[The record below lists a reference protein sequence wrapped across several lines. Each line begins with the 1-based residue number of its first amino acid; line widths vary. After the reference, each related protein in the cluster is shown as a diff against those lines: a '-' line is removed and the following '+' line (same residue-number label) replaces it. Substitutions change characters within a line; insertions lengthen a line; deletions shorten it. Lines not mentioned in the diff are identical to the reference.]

1 MNALSVFTWIRRWLR
16 NLVPVAT
23 TFLFVLVGH
32 LPLPLPLLSDVAPA
46 FALISLYYWI
56 VFRPDLMPYAAV
68 FGLGIVQDAVAGA
81 PFGLYALV
89 YLLVQ
94 ALVLNQRRFIAGK
107 PFWVFWS
114 AFAMIAPV
122 AAFTAWVLA
131 SLSRGAFLA
140 PGTAFVALIM
150 TIILFPAVAWV
161 LVHTQRR
168 FIGMA
173 EA

>member
-1 MNALSVFTWIRRWLR
+1 MNAFAVFTSLRRWLR

-23 TFLFVLVGH
+23 TFLFVLIGQ
-32 LPLPLPLLSDVAPA
+32 LPLPLPFLSDVAPA
-46 FALISLYYWI
+46 FALMSLYYWL

-81 PFGLYALV
+81 PLGLYALV

-94 ALVLNQRRFIAGK
+94 AMVLNQRRFIAGK

-114 AFAMIAPV
+114 AFALVAPI
-122 AAFTAWVLA
+122 AAFAAWLLA
-131 SLSRGAFLA
+131 SVTRGALLT
-140 PGTAFVALIM
+140 PGTALVALVM
-150 TIILFPAVAWV
+150 TIILFPAVAWL
-161 LVHTQRR
+161 LVHAQRR
-168 FIGMA
+168 LIGMV

>member
-1 MNALSVFTWIRRWLR
+1 MNALSVFTWLRRWLR

-23 TFLFVLVGH
+23 TFLFVLMGH
-32 LPLPLPLLSDVAPA
+32 LSLPLPLLSDVAPA
-46 FALISLYYWI
+46 FALISLYYWV

-122 AAFTAWVLA
+122 AAFAAWVLA
-131 SLSRGAFLA
+131 SLSRGAFLG
-140 PGTAFVALIM
+140 PGTAFVALVM
-150 TIILFPAVAWV
+150 TIILFPAVVWV